1 MSSFFIFTYIMICLN
16 MKNFDEYII
25 EKLKITNKKI
35 LTLGD
40 VYKFTKIESNAYVDS
55 HPKRFLDKVDEVFG
69 INNLYNIRNNYPDY
83 FKEYK
88 DNCEPKLNGEDA
100 KELCKILLNIIFSV
114 PADMTIQD
122 GLNILLDD
130 CNISQYE
137 RELFK
142 LESNST
148 LFFTNYLL
156 VHFNYEK
163 R

>member
-1 MSSFFIFTYIMICLN
+1 

-40 VYKFTKIESNAYVDS
+40 VYKFTKIESNAYADS

-114 PADMTIQD
+114 PADMTIFD
-122 GLNILLDD
+122 GLPLLRDAGNIPA
-130 CNISQYE
+130 NNASS
-137 RELFK
+137 LFIEYHRSYLK
-142 LESNST
+142 LMYD
-148 LFFTNYLL
+148 NYLL
-156 VHFNYEK
+156 LLFEYEK

>member
-1 MSSFFIFTYIMICLN
+1 
-16 MKNFDEYII
+16 MKNFNEYIG
-25 EKLKITNKKI
+25 EKLKIPSNYKGQ
-35 LTLGD
+35 TLGD
-40 VYKFTKIESNAYVDS
+40 VYKITSVESNSYVDAYPES
-55 HPKRFLDKVDEVFG
+55 FLEKVDEVFG
-69 INNLYNIRNNYPDY
+69 INNLYKIQNNYTDY
-83 FKEYK
+83 FKEYE
-88 DNCEPKLNGEDA
+88 DNCEPKIKGDDA
-100 KELCKILLNIIFSV
+100 KKLCKILLNIIFSV

-122 GLNILLDD
+122 GLNLLLDD

-156 VHFNYEK
+156 VNFKYEE

>member
-1 MSSFFIFTYIMICLN
+1 MSSFFIFTYIMIRLN

-156 VHFNYEK
+156 VHFKYEP